1 MNDPAQHAWSAIQVG
16 VRVIGIKC
24 HAHMLKALLLQLGL
38 CLYKGLDILGLCQI
52 VYEFLA
58 SGIHNLL
65 LTHVL
70 LMHGEG

>member
-1 MNDPAQHAWSAIQVG
+1 
-16 VRVIGIKC
+16 
-24 HAHMLKALLLQLGL
+24 MLKALLLQLGL